1 MSWRRKLL
9 RHPAWLTYFGNDRT
23 GETTVMNHV
32 LYGHGPIRAI
42 LLHGWFGDAHCFR
55 PMLQGFDPERF
66 CFASMDFR
74 GYGAAKSSEGPF
86 DLNTVASDA
95 IALVDSLGWNEFAV
109 VGHSMGGKAALLTT
123 TLATKR
129 VTRLCGITPVWAA
142 PAPFDAETLRFFRTA
157 AEQVSVRQAII
168 HNTAGGRLTS
178 YWSGSVAARSME
190 TCSARTTKA
199 FLNHSSAKRGF
210 DRCPTH
216 VSRCCPSLVTTQW
229 TSVPSCSLPSCPSSW
244 IRAPRTCS
252 CQTTEFT
259 GERP

>member
-1 MSWRRKLL
+1 
-9 RHPAWLTYFGNDRT
+9 
-23 GETTVMNHV
+23 MNHV

-142 PAPFDAETLRFFRTA
+142 PAPFDAETLKFFRTA
-157 AEQVSVRQAII
+157 AEQVSVRQAIV

-190 TCSARTTKA
+190 TCSSRA
-199 FLNHSSAKRGF
+199 FAEYFESWALSDFEERATRLDNE
-210 DRCPTH
+210 T
-216 VSRCCPSLVTTQW
+216 LVVVGAHDQGIPEPFVRETW
-229 TSVPSCSLPSCPSSW
+229 LRSLPNARLSVLPESGHYPMDECPLMLASILSEFLD
-244 IRAPRTCS
+244 PRS
-252 CQTTEFT
+252 KDK
-259 GERP
+259 